1 MTLKPL
7 YTKLSYLL
15 PVLLMLPLFI
25 SCGDAKR
32 EALGKE
38 DEILVVADS
47 SDYDYLEGSLLTV
60 FSKIIYTPQPEKL
73 FNLQRKNLDDL
84 NGFKHFKNIIFI
96 APLNS
101 NKPVGKYINELLDP
115 QVRNL
120 VNSDS
125 VSVINKYNLWA
136 ENQLVMIITAPSI
149 DKLNK
154 DILEQSDNLLHYF
167 QKISNERLSESL
179 YNPKYEKKEDEAKL
193 LKEYG
198 WIIYVQA
205 DYWLAL
211 DKPEDN
217 FVWLRR
223 APGSDMERWIF
234 VSWIDNASPAYLSSD
249 SVFAIRN
256 RLTKK
261 FYRTADDSSY
271 VEILDDYKSTKEVN
285 FSGKYALMTQ
295 GLWRMTD
302 KSMGGPFVNYMF
314 YDEPTKR
321 IYMLDGSIYAPK
333 YYKKNL
339 IQQVDVLLQSF
350 KAERELT
357 PEKKKE
363 LLDLLK

>member
-1 MTLKPL
+1 MMPKPL
-7 YTKLSYLL
+7 YKKLSYFLPALL
-15 PVLLMLPLFI
+15 ILPLFI
-25 SCGDAKR
+25 SCSNVKKNAV
-32 EALGKE
+32 GKE
-38 DEILVVADS
+38 DDIIVIADS

-73 FNLQRKNLDDL
+73 FSLERKNLNELDKY
-84 NGFKHFKNIIFI
+84 KHYKNIILI
-96 APLNS
+96 APAS
-101 NKPVGKYINELLDP
+101 SDTSVGKYINDFLDP
-115 QVRNL
+115 QVRDL
-120 VNSDS
+120 VAKDS
-125 VSVINKYNLWA
+125 VSVINKYNLWSD
-136 ENQLVMIITAPSI
+136 NQLVMVITAPNI

-154 DILEQSDNLLHYF
+154 DILDQSDNLLHYF
-167 QKISNERLSESL
+167 QKISNQRLSQSL

-198 WIIYVQA
+198 WVIYVQA
-205 DYWLAL
+205 DYWLAMN
-211 DKPEDN
+211 KPEDN

-234 VSWIDNASPAYLSSD
+234 VSWIDNASPAYLNSD

-261 FYRTADDSSY
+261 FYTTPDDTTH
-271 VEILDDYKSTKEVN
+271 VEILNEYKSTKEVN

-295 GLWRMTD
+295 GLWRMND

-350 KAERELT
+350 KTDRELT
-357 PEKKKE
+357 PDKRKD
-363 LLDLLK
+363 LLDLVK